1 MADKESVYLCGVYET
16 RVVLGRVSDL
26 NKKRAEQLVE
36 RLQGPEGE
44 QLDKWQ
50 SGTRAELL
58 ATFPDLLG
66 DWSFDDADEAYRRN
80 PLHQVQF
87 DRVDG

>member
-1 MADKESVYLCGVYET
+1 MADESAFYLCGVFGT
-16 RVVLGRVSDL
+16 RVVLGRVSQI
-26 NKKRAEQLVE
+26 NRKRAENLVE
-36 RLQGPEGE
+36 RLRGPEGE
-44 QLDKWQ
+44 QLEKWQ

-66 DWSFDDADEAYRRN
+66 DWSFDDADRAYAAN

-87 DRVDG
+87 DRVDL